1 MLQTVASNDRVMH
14 LLPYIHQVHS
24 DVSCKNP
31 MQSSNCA
38 SQRNALRCIIGG
50 IVEERAGHREP
61 RAKFYRAYWVDG
73 RTARRARRDRAESAT
88 TEHIF
93 EGW

>member
-1 MLQTVASNDRVMH
+1 MLHTVAFINDRVMH
-14 LLPYIHQVHS
+14 LLPKIHQVHS

-50 IVEERAGHREP
+50 IVEERAGLVKP
-61 RAKFYRAYWVDG
+61 RAKFYRAYWRDG
-73 RTARRARRDRAESAT
+73 RTAQRARKGQSRECNY
-88 TEHIF
+88 
-93 EGW
+93 